1 LFSLKNSNLTA
12 AATTTADDDEESS
25 ETRPV
30 VAPNHDSISL
40 TRANRSSN
48 VNCNAVDSN
57 KAILYADPWIRRCD
71 QPISLDY
78 IRTENQ
84 RQKSIQY
91 ETRLYYHAVPST
103 TSSERLSQQQQQC
116 QSLLNSIDKDIEYVE
131 SRLRGQT
138 VVSLPSSHSNNYS
151 HDVNW
156 RRHTPEQ
163 NFIQNIRSTANEHK
177 YLSNQINDTASSTTT
192 TTTTPVPQKLSPQ
205 KSAATLSANGSVKT
219 VKSRLEKM
227 KDQKAA
233 KTLRFI
239 HSSFFFFLSCIS
251 SSFIRFFFFPVLF
264 SLLLLSHGFLTI
276 QISSYQLSNLIYF
289 NMVFQ
294 CIGNV
299 LVICYVTLIRQ

>member
-1 LFSLKNSNLTA
+1 MFSLKNSNLTA

-116 QSLLNSIDKDIEYVE
+116 QSLLIQLTKISNMSNRDYVVKQLFHCQVRIRTIILMMSIGDDIHQNKILYKIFDRQQM
-131 SRLRGQT
+131 SINICLIKSMIQHPQQQQQRQHLC
-138 VVSLPSSHSNNYS
+138 HKNY
-151 HDVNW
+151 H
-156 RRHTPEQ
+156 
-163 NFIQNIRSTANEHK
+163 HK
-177 YLSNQINDTASSTTT
+177 NRQ
-192 TTTTPVPQKLSPQ
+192 Q
-205 KSAATLSANGSVKT
+205 
-219 VKSRLEKM
+219 
-227 KDQKAA
+227 
-233 KTLRFI
+233 
-239 HSSFFFFLSCIS
+239 H
-251 SSFIRFFFFPVLF
+251 
-264 SLLLLSHGFLTI
+264 
-276 QISSYQLSNLIYF
+276 
-289 NMVFQ
+289 FQ
-294 CIGNV
+294 QMEV
-299 LVICYVTLIRQ
+299 